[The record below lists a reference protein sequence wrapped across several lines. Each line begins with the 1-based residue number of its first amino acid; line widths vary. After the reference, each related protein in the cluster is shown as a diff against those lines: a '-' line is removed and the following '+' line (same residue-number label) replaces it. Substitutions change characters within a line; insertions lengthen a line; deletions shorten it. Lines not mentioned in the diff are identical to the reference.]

1 MMKIPTPCVF
11 AHRGASGS
19 APENT
24 LSSFELALKVGA
36 HAIELDAKLSS
47 DGKIMVIHDQ
57 TLDRTTTGSGQVH
70 QTTAAAIKTLD
81 AGSWFSSDY
90 TNERVPF
97 LAEVLESIGDKMIIN
112 IEVTNYRT
120 WWDDLPEKIASLVQQ
135 FRLRDS
141 IIFSSFHPRQLWK
154 IRSLIPDAQTAL
166 LTEPHLYSLT
176 TISGLAKVTSPTIQ
190 HPHLSDLSKERIQRA
205 HKKSIRLHAW
215 TVNQEADMRRL
226 MQWGI
231 DGIFTDHPAVALLM
245 IDSVRLAAE
254 VE

>member
-1 MMKIPTPCVF
+1 MMIIPTPCVF

-24 LSSFELALKVGA
+24 LSSFELAFQMGA

-57 TLDRTTTGSGQVH
+57 TLDRTTTGTGLVH
-70 QTTAAAIKTLD
+70 QTASATIRSLD
-81 AGSWFSSDY
+81 AGSWFSSNY
-90 TNERVPF
+90 ANERVPF
-97 LAEVLESIGDKMIIN
+97 LGEVFETIGDKMIIN
-112 IEVTNYRT
+112 IEITNYRT
-120 WWDDLPEKIASLVQQ
+120 WWDDLPEKIAKLVQQ

-166 LTEPHLYSLT
+166 LTEPHLYSLAT
-176 TISGLAKVTSPTIQ
+176 YSGLAKVTSPKMQ
-190 HPHLSDLSKERIQRA
+190 HPHLSDLTKERIQRA
-205 HKKSIRLHAW
+205 HRNGIRLHTW
-215 TVNQEADMRRL
+215 TVNREEDMRRL

-231 DGIFTDHPAVALLM
+231 DGIFTDYPAVALLM